1 MALSVRRFIAGTLC
15 LSIAE
20 RSMSEVGPWGA
31 YILFETLP
39 YIVSIASPNWWK
51 AASAAIE
58 IKEATSAYSMAL
70 APFSHRRILH

>member
-1 MALSVRRFIAGTLC
+1 MGR
-15 LSIAE
+15 
-20 RSMSEVGPWGA
+20 

-58 IKEATSAYSMAL
+58 IKEATSAYSMAFAPL
-70 APFSHRRILH
+70 ASENSLIDHGPLLG